1 MFGERFNNT
10 GFDRGATG
18 GLPFWFLVLPIG
30 FLLTMYTQTGYDA
43 SAHASEETRGAA
55 IAAAQ
60 GVWRAVFWSALI
72 GWFVLLAL
80 VFAANDAAD
89 AINEGGGGSIPII
102 TAPSAPRPRRPC
114 S

>member
-1 MFGERFNNT
+1 M
-10 GFDRGATG
+10 
-18 GLPFWFLVLPIG
+18 PQG

-43 SAHASEETRGAA
+43 SAHTAEETRGAA

-60 GVWRAVFWSALI
+60 GVWRAVFWSAVI

-80 VFAANDAAD
+80 LFAASDVGAVSDA
-89 AINEGGGGSIPII
+89 GGASNTII
-102 TAPSAPRPRRPC
+102 TTRSRRRPAGPR